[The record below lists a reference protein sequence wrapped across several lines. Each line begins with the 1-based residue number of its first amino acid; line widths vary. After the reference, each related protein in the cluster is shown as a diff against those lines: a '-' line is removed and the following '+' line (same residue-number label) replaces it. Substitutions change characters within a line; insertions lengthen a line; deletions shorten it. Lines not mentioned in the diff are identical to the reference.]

1 MSREAAEAEMREA
14 LGLVPSFFSEL
25 PDYLIESEWGSFKQ
39 LQLAEHVIPGKYKEL
54 IGLGVAGATR
64 CRYCAYYHTE
74 VAKLFGATDVE
85 IAEAVAFA
93 KASMGWSTFLNG
105 MQVDYEGFRA
115 ELDQITAHVR
125 AGAATAG

>member
-1 MSREAAEAEMREA
+1 MSRETAAAEMREA

-25 PDYLIESEWGSFKQ
+25 PDYLIESEWASFKQ
-39 LQLAEHVIPGKYKEL
+39 LQLAENAIPGKYKEL

-74 VAKLFGATDVE
+74 VAKLFGATDEE

-93 KASMGWSTFLNG
+93 KASMGWGTFLNG
-105 MQVDYEGFRA
+105 MQIDYDGFRA

-125 AGAATAG
+125 ARPR

>member
-1 MSREAAEAEMREA
+1 MSRQTAEAEMREA

-25 PDYLIESEWGSFKQ
+25 PDYLIESEWASFKQ
-39 LQLAEHVIPGKYKEL
+39 LQLAENAIPGKYKEL

-74 VAKLFGATDVE
+74 VAKLYGATDEE

-105 MQVDYEGFRA
+105 MQVDYDGFRA

-125 AGAATAG
+125 AGAATG

>member
-1 MSREAAEAEMREA
+1 MSRDAIEREMREA
-14 LGLVPSFFSEL
+14 LGLVPSFFAEL
-25 PDYLIESEWGSFKQ
+25 PDYLIESEWASFRE
-39 LQLAEHVIPGKYKEL
+39 LQLTEHVLPGKYKEL
-54 IGLGVAGATR
+54 IGLGVAAATR

-74 VAKLFGATDVE
+74 VAKLFGATEEE
-85 IAEAVAFA
+85 IAEAMAFA

-125 AGAATAG
+125 AGAVTG